1 MIYLKKITAII
12 ASIIVGIVIFAISQR
27 LVVIFQDVSR
37 PMYYPLPL
45 LQKLLVLVY
54 IGTLVLVWIISFLK
68 IQTKFLISIALV
80 VASILSIYDYY
91 LENYL
96 VVPDQ
101 PIWF

>member
-37 PMYYPLPL
+37 PMYYPLSL